1 VPDVYTSIATSGG
14 YSDNTVKAAY
24 DLLFRWALNEMP
36 QYRQFVDV
44 RPQRP
49 TMNGSSVT
57 LQINPFFSDATVTA
71 AKTPL
76 TEESDVSATQ
86 MPSTTNVVLTP
97 LEYGFAN
104 VRTLKLANRTMV
116 PIDPVIARAV
126 ADHMRKV
133 VDELIQDELANATN
147 KQYSGSGNTAVGHIT
162 STDTLTADNVRQAVL
177 DLRVAQSIPWFG
189 DMYAVGCHPS
199 VVYELRKETGSGAW
213 RVPNEYGVSQD
224 RIWKGEIGAFE
235 GCRFVE
241 NARTRVSEDGTDED
255 ASGSGTE
262 LFHVARTYFFGREA
276 LAEAVVTE
284 PHVVLGPVVDRLF
297 RFRPIGWYGDFD
309 HAIFRNQSL
318 VLNYSGSTTLE

>member
-1 VPDVYTSIATSGG
+1 MPDVFTSVATGGG
-14 YSDNTVKAAY
+14 YSTNTVAGAY
-24 DLLFRWALNEMP
+24 DLLFRWALNAMP

-57 LQINPFFSDATVTA
+57 LELNQFFSDATVTA

-76 TEESDVSATQ
+76 TEESDVLATQ
-86 MPSTTNVVLTP
+86 MPATTTVVLTP

-133 VDELIQDELANATN
+133 VDELIQDKLAAATN
-147 KQYSGSGNTAVGHIT
+147 IDYAGSAT
-162 STDTLTADNVRQAVL
+162 SIATVSAAMPIVADDVRKAVL
-177 DLRVAQSIPWFG
+177 GLRTRQSLPWFG
-189 DMYAVGCHPS
+189 DLYAVGCHPS
-199 VVYELRKETGSGAW
+199 VVYELRRETGSGGW
-213 RVPNEYGVSQD
+213 RVPSEYGESQD
-224 RIWKGEIGAFE
+224 NIWNGEIGAFE
-235 GCRFVE
+235 GARFVE
-241 NARTRVSEDGTDED
+241 NPRTRVAADGLSS
-255 ASGSGTE
+255 AK
-262 LFHVARTYFFGREA
+262 VARSYFFGREA

-284 PHVVLGPVVDRLF
+284 PHVVLGPVVDRLM

-309 HAIFRNQSL
+309 QKIFRNESL
-318 VLNYSGSTTLE
+318 LIHYSGSATL

>member
-1 VPDVYTSIATSGG
+1 MAFEYTSITTGG
-14 YSDNTVKAAY
+14 YSDNTVKGAY

-57 LQINPFFSDATVTA
+57 LELNNFFSEATVTA

-76 TEESDVSATQ
+76 SEEADVDATK
-86 MPSTTNVVLTP
+86 MPATSTVVLTP

-133 VDELIQDELANATN
+133 VDELIQDEFANATN
-147 KQYSGSGNTAVGHIT
+147 KQYSGTGNAAIADVTA
-162 STDTLTADNVRQAVL
+162 TDTLTADNVRQNVL
-177 DLRVAQSIPWFG
+177 NLRVRQSIPWFG

-199 VVYELRKETGSGAW
+199 VVYELRRETGSGGW
-213 RVPNEYGVSQD
+213 RVPNEYGASQEN
-224 RIWKGEIGAFE
+224 IWRGEIGAFE
-235 GCRFVE
+235 GARFVE
-241 NARTRVSEDGTDED
+241 NARTRVSADGTTG
-255 ASGSGTE
+255 AK
-262 LFHVARTYFFGREA
+262 VARTYFLGREA

-284 PHVVLGPVVDRLF
+284 PHVVLGPVVDRLL

-309 HAIFRNQSL
+309 QAIFRNQSL
-318 VLNYSGSTTLE
+318 IVNYSGSATL

>member
-1 VPDVYTSIATSGG
+1 MAFEYTSITTGG
-14 YSDNTVKAAY
+14 YSDNTVKGAY

-57 LQINPFFSDATVTA
+57 LELNNFFSEATVTA

-76 TEESDVSATQ
+76 SEEADVDATK
-86 MPSTTNVVLTP
+86 MPATSTVVLTP

-133 VDELIQDELANATN
+133 VDELIQDEFANATN
-147 KQYSGSGNTAVGHIT
+147 KQYSGSGNGAPADVTA
-162 STDTLTADNVRQAVL
+162 TDTLTADNVRQNVL
-177 DLRVAQSIPWFG
+177 NLRVRQSIPWFG

-199 VVYELRKETGSGAW
+199 VVYELRRETGSGGW
-213 RVPNEYGVSQD
+213 RVPNEYGASQEN
-224 RIWKGEIGAFE
+224 IWRGEIGAFE
-235 GCRFVE
+235 GARFVE
-241 NARTRVSEDGTDED
+241 NARTRVTADGTSS
-255 ASGSGTE
+255 AK
-262 LFHVARTYFFGREA
+262 VARTYFLGREA

-284 PHVVLGPVVDRLF
+284 PHVVLGPVVDRLL

-309 HAIFRNQSL
+309 QAIFRNQSL
-318 VLNYSGSTTLE
+318 IVNYSGSATL

>member
-1 VPDVYTSIATSGG
+1 MVDAFTSIATAGG
-14 YSDNTVKAAY
+14 YSTDTVKAAY
-24 DLLFRWALNEMP
+24 DLLFRWALNATP

-57 LQINPFFSDATVTA
+57 LELNPFFSDATVTA

-76 TEESDVSATQ
+76 GEETDVDAVQ
-86 MPSTTNVVLTP
+86 MPATTTVTLTP

-147 KQYSGSGNTAVGHIT
+147 IDYAGNAT
-162 STDTLTADNVRQAVL
+162 SIATVDATDVMTADDVRKAVLGLRVRQSV
-177 DLRVAQSIPWFG
+177 PWFG
-189 DMYAVGCHPS
+189 DLYAVGCHPT
-199 VVYELRKETGSGAW
+199 VVYELRRETGSGGW
-213 RVPNEYGVSQD
+213 RVPNEYGVNQSN
-224 RIWKGEIGAFE
+224 IWRGEIGAFE
-235 GCRFVE
+235 GARFVE
-241 NARTRVSEDGTDED
+241 NARTRVAADGAVGAD
-255 ASGSGTE
+255 
-262 LFHVARTYFFGREA
+262 VARTYFFGREA

-284 PHVVLGPVVDRLF
+284 PHVVLGPVVDRLL

-309 HAIFRNQSL
+309 HAIFRNESL
-318 VLNYSGSTTLE
+318 LIHYSGSAAL

>member
-1 VPDVYTSIATSGG
+1 MAFEYTSITTGG

-24 DLLFRWALNEMP
+24 DLLFRWALNETP

-57 LQINPFFSDATVTA
+57 LELNQFFSEATITA

-76 TEESDVSATQ
+76 SEESDVDATK
-86 MPSTTNVVLTP
+86 MPATTTVTLTP

-126 ADHMRKV
+126 ADHMRKT
-133 VDELIQDELANATN
+133 VDELIQDKLASATN
-147 KQYSGSGNTAVGHIT
+147 TQFSGAATSIVTTTAATTIA
-162 STDTLTADNVRQAVL
+162 ADNVRKAVL
-177 DLRVAQSIPWFG
+177 KLRVNQSIPWFG
-189 DMYAVGCHPS
+189 DLYAAGCHPAA
-199 VVYELRKETGSGAW
+199 VYELRRETGSGGW

-224 RIWKGEIGAFE
+224 NIWRGEIGAFE
-235 GCRFVE
+235 GARFVE
-241 NARTRVSEDGTDED
+241 NARTRVGTDG
-255 ASGSGTE
+255 ASGAK
-262 LFHVARTYFFGREA
+262 VARTYFFGREA

-284 PHVVLGPVVDRLF
+284 PHVVLGPVVDRLM

-309 HAIFRNQSL
+309 QKIFRNESL
-318 VLNYSGSTTLE
+318 IINYSGSATL

>member
-1 VPDVYTSIATSGG
+1 MVDAFTSIATSGG
-14 YSDNTVKAAY
+14 YSTNTVKAAY
-24 DLLFRWALNEMP
+24 DLLFRWALNAVP

-57 LQINPFFSDATVTA
+57 LQLNPFFSDATVTA

-76 TEESDVSATQ
+76 GEETDVDAVQ
-86 MPSTTNVVLTP
+86 MPATTTVTLTP

-147 KQYSGSGNTAVGHIT
+147 KMYAGSGNTAPGHIT
-162 STDTLTADNVRQAVL
+162 SSDVITADDVREAVL
-177 DLRVAQSIPWFG
+177 DLRVRQSVPWFG
-189 DMYAVGCHPS
+189 DLYAVGCHPS
-199 VVYELRKETGSGAW
+199 IVYELRRETGSGGW
-213 RVPNEYGVSQD
+213 RVPNEYGVNQSN
-224 RIWKGEIGAFE
+224 IWNGEIGAFE
-235 GCRFVE
+235 GARFVE
-241 NARTRVSEDGTDED
+241 NARTRVTEDGTDED

-284 PHVVLGPVVDRLF
+284 PHVVLGPVVDRLY

-309 HAIFRNQSL
+309 HAIYRNESL
-318 VLNYSGSTTLE
+318 IVHYSGSATLE